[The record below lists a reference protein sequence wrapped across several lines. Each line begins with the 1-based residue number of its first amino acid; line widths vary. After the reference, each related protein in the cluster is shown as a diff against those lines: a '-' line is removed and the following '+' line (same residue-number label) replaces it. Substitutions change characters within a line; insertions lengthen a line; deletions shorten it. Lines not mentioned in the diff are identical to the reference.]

1 MKIERLSYVPRPYW
15 KERVEQLGM
24 NYHTIDGSTY
34 WNEEACYV
42 LDSELVDK
50 IDDATQELHDMCLL
64 YVDDAIRTGNYDGYG
79 FSNDT
84 IEMIDKSW
92 KLGHSNIYGRF
103 DLGINRDGDLKMFEY
118 NADTPTSLLEASV
131 IQWGWKED
139 MYPAYDQ
146 FNSIHEKLVDLF
158 KIMNIPHMHFTTMS
172 NAPHEDWGNLHYLLA
187 CHTEAGG
194 KSSSINLEQIGWD
207 SISNQFVDL
216 NDTPI
221 THLFKLYPWEWMIS
235 DEFSKNIGKSNTF
248 FYEPAWKMLL
258 SNKLLCVKLWERHTN
273 HPLLLESYEAEA
285 NVNMPG
291 RSWIA
296 KPKLGREGQGVIAG
310 PSMDSNNINQEFF
323 RGAFFV
329 DQNTLLPMH
338 PVIGSWVI
346 GNKSGGIGIREDVG
360 ITTNNSTFVPHYFE

>member
-1 MKIERLSYVPRPYW
+1 MKLERHSCAPRPYW
-15 KERVEQLGM
+15 QERVEVLGM

-34 WNEEACYV
+34 WNEEACYS

-64 YVDDAIRTGNYDGYG
+64 YVDDAIQTGNYDGYG

-103 DLGINRDGDLKMFEY
+103 DLGINRAGDLKMFEY

-131 IQWGWKED
+131 IQWNWKED

-146 FNSIHEKLVDLF
+146 FNSIHEKLVSLF

-172 NAPHEDWGNLHYLLA
+172 DAPHEDWGNLHYLLS
-187 CHTEAGG
+187 CHSEAGG

-216 NDTPI
+216 NNDPI
-221 THLFKLYPWEWMIS
+221 RFLFKLYPWEWMIG
-235 DEFSKNIGKSNTF
+235 DEFYQNILKSNTF
-248 FYEPAWKMLL
+248 FFEPAWKMLL
-258 SNKLLCVKLWERHTN
+258 SNKLLCVKLWERHQN

-291 RSWIA
+291 RSWVA
-296 KPKLGREGQGVIAG
+296 KPKLGREGQGVIGG
-310 PSMDSNNINQEFF
+310 PSMDSNNSNQEFF
-323 RGAFFV
+323 RVVSFNGI
-329 DQNTLLPMH
+329 Q

-346 GNKSGGIGIREDVG
+346 GNKSAGIGFREDVG
-360 ITTNNSTFVPHYFE
+360 ITTNNSKFVPHYFE